1 MNLYRRIA
9 SPITA
14 SALVASLLVAPAAT
28 VLTAPAALAAELTP
42 QDVNGGLPPAE
53 ITQGPLDIGDPGTAY
68 DGNEALAWRELVGEY
83 AKNSKGRVAEW
94 WAHSPSMD
102 RQVPLVI
109 VKADESAGP
118 RPIIYLLNGGDGGE
132 GRANWVMQP
141 DAIDFYLKKNVNVVI
156 PMQGKFSYYTDW
168 VEDVPTLGG
177 KQTWETF
184 LTKELPGPLESAL
197 NTTNQ
202 RAIVG
207 MSMTATSSLLLA
219 EHNKGFYDAVGSFS
233 GCAETA
239 NGFGPAFID
248 VTLGR
253 GGASKEQMW
262 GPLGSD
268 LWTYNDALI
277 NAADLEGTAIY
288 VSNAS
293 GFAGQNDL
301 WSAGRGSDAV
311 MTLVIEGGLIEA
323 ATNKCTHDLKAKLD
337 AEGIPADFN
346 FRPTGTHSWPYWQQ
360 DLRGSWVTFSKA
372 FGLND
377 EVTKEDER
385 AANAEVMSPG
395 DVEKAVD
402 AGNIDVD
409 KIIEELRNPAPLNV
423 TDLPG
428 ASPAAG

>member
-1 MNLYRRIA
+1 M
-9 SPITA
+9 
-14 SALVASLLVAPAAT
+14 SLLVTPASV
-28 VLTAPAALAAELTP
+28 VLTAPVAAAAELTP
-42 QDVNGGLPPAE
+42 EDVNDGLPPAQ
-53 ITQGPLDIGDPGTAY
+53 ITQGPLDIGEPGTAY
-68 DGNEALAWRELVGEY
+68 DGNKALAWRELVQAYNREY
-83 AKNSKGRVAEW
+83 KGRVAEW
-94 WAHSPSMD
+94 WAYSPSMD
-102 RQVPLVI
+102 RQVPFVI

-132 GRANWVMQP
+132 GRANWVMQS
-141 DAIDFYLKKNVNVVI
+141 DALKFYLDKNVNVAI

-168 VEDVPTLGG
+168 VEDVESLGG

-184 LTKELPGPLESAL
+184 LTKELPGPLETAL
-197 NTTNQ
+197 NTSGK

-219 EHNKGFYDAVGSFS
+219 EHNQGFYDAVGSFS
-233 GCAETA
+233 GCAETS
-239 NGFGPAFID
+239 NGFGPTFID

-253 GGASKEQMW
+253 GGATKEQMW
-262 GPLGSD
+262 GPLGSK

-277 NAADLEGTAIY
+277 NAAALKGTAIY

-293 GFAGQNDL
+293 GLAGQSDL
-301 WSAGRGSDAV
+301 WSAGRGSSTVA
-311 MTLVIEGGLIEA
+311 TLVIEGGLIEA

-372 FGLND
+372 FGLDNEITD
-377 EVTKEDER
+377 ADRR
-385 AANAEVMSPG
+385 AANAEVMTPA

-402 AGNIDVD
+402 PGTIDVN
-409 KIIEELRNPAPLNV
+409 KIIEELRNPAPLEI